1 MTKAESE
8 VRAEIAEMSTIKYWI
23 ENDIEIPGSMEE
35 MPIPH
40 HIPISYIKKPFL
52 WSLYYLKNNKTYEE
66 AITDIISRGGD
77 TQRNAAIV
85 GGMIGAANS
94 LKTENL

>member
-1 MTKAESE
+1 
-8 VRAEIAEMSTIKYWI
+8 
-23 ENDIEIPGSMEE
+23 
-35 MPIPH
+35 MPILH

-66 AITDIISRGGD
+66 AITDIVSKGGD

-85 GGMIGAANS
+85 GGMIGASKINNS
-94 LKTENL
+94 EFLKMIDL

>member
-1 MTKAESE
+1 MLPE
-8 VRAEIAEMSTIKYWI
+8 
-23 ENDIEIPGSMEE
+23 DIEE

-52 WSLYYLKNNKTYEE
+52 WSLYYLRKNKTYEE

-85 GGMIGAANS
+85 GGMIGAADS
-94 LKTENL
+94 LKSKILLNINL

>member
-1 MTKAESE
+1 MT
-8 VRAEIAEMSTIKYWI
+8 TIQYWI
-23 ENDIEIPGSMEE
+23 ENDIILPEDIEE

-85 GGMIGAANS
+85 GGMIGAADS
-94 LKTENL
+94 LKNKIL